1 MADAPLS
8 PSNDMHGLSRI
19 TTSKSPCSPW
29 FYCRHPGSSPA
40 ATDSTMRAWA
50 GFLRQQTSRW
60 RSGARCFQ
68 STFRGYALSVADR
81 AKSSE
86 VKTREAVG
94 GRKKVSHRALP
105 DRSTC

>member
-1 MADAPLS
+1 
-8 PSNDMHGLSRI
+8 
-19 TTSKSPCSPW
+19 
-29 FYCRHPGSSPA
+29 
-40 ATDSTMRAWA
+40 MRAWA

-68 STFRGYALSVADR
+68 STFRGYALSVAER

-94 GRKKVSHRALP
+94 GRKKVSHRALS
-105 DRSTC
+105 DRLSCGDADVYADAWPAFCGRVAAPNAAAGLLPASFLNVGYYDK